1 MHLGAVEHKSR
12 RHWTAQPAEARQAAG
27 PPSCSPLRHLNN
39 VPSREK
45 DIHGYCSTPRSRV
58 ALWLLQ
64 RYRVEF
70 ILLQRELRDV
80 SALDFLHQLRSR
92 SSTAA
97 LPVIVLNDADDVIID
112 RALRSAGRRW
122 LCTTSATTIRS

>member
-1 MHLGAVEHKSR
+1 
-12 RHWTAQPAEARQAAG
+12 
-27 PPSCSPLRHLNN
+27 
-39 VPSREK
+39 
-45 DIHGYCSTPRSRV
+45 
-58 ALWLLQ
+58 LLQ

-97 LPVIVLNDADDVIID
+97 LPVIVLSDADDVIID
-112 RALRSAGRRW
+112 RCFARRVRRW
-122 LCTTSATTIRS
+122 LCKASATSIRSNAPSTD